1 MTKEDEDVYRNNNIC
16 QFCES
21 EKLSDKA
28 KDHCHLTGNYRSSAH
43 IKKKLMLPMNKDI
56 FDHSFFTTFLFMI
69 VICFLRNWLI
79 GILIK

>member
-21 EKLSDKA
+21 EKLSDKV

-43 IKKKLMLPMNKDI
+43 SK
-56 FDHSFFTTFLFMI
+56 
-69 VICFLRNWLI
+69 
-79 GILIK
+79 